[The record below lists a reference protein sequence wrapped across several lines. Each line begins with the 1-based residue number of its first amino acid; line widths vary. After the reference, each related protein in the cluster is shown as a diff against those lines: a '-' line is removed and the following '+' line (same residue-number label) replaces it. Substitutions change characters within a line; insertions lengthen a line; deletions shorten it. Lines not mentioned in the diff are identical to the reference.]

1 VPVRFCRAAQPVG
14 DFVLVASFVLF
25 KNTISNL
32 TRIRQVA
39 EVLLRY
45 GFEDVVTNTPL
56 RRLVSQKRRV
66 RWLENDERPVF
77 ETTRWERIRL
87 IIEELGPTF
96 IKLAQA
102 LSNRADLLPEALIDE
117 FEKLQSNVPPFP
129 VEEAR
134 QLIEQELGRPLA
146 EVFTEFDDVPIGS
159 ASIGQVHRA
168 RLRSGEE
175 VVVKV
180 QRPGVRDKVE
190 GDLRLLHELV
200 RLTAGFLRNQGLSN
214 PQDVVDA
221 FERSMT
227 KELDYTSEARAMEQM
242 RKLYEH
248 YTTFYIPKVYRELN
262 TSKVLVIE
270 FVNGCKITDK
280 EQLLAWHLSPET
292 VAETGMD
299 IYLTQIFE
307 FGFFHADPHPGNVL
321 VRPDGTLVLI
331 DFGMVGKL
339 TKQQKYAFAGVF
351 IGMARQ
357 DARSMALNF
366 RRLALSSD
374 IPDMRAF
381 EADLSLLIEDFAVLD
396 VQDMSMSDL
405 ADSLQG
411 VIYRYKLQVPG
422 AVFLILRALVILEGI
437 GKVLHPRFNTFEF
450 VRPYGAKI
458 IREQYSAENILSEA
472 EYTGTQLLAL
482 LQTLPIDLRQIMRK
496 VSKGE
501 LRVKVELSG
510 YTSLLRKADQLVT
523 RTILALLSLG
533 STMFAGLSLL
543 GHYSPE
549 MPYYR
554 GLPVI
559 TWYSLG
565 FTAFLIL
572 LLTLPR
578 RPVRG
583 E

>member
-1 VPVRFCRAAQPVG
+1 
-14 DFVLVASFVLF
+14 VLF
-25 KNTISNL
+25 KNTLSNL

-56 RRLVSQKRRV
+56 RRLVSQKRRL
-66 RWLENDERPVF
+66 RWLEQDERPVF

-134 QLIEQELGRPLA
+134 QLIAQELGRPLA
-146 EVFTEFDDVPIGS
+146 DVFTEFDDVPIGS

-168 RLRSGEE
+168 RLLSGEE

-200 RLTAGFLRNQGLSN
+200 RLTGGFLRSQGLAN

-221 FERSMT
+221 FERSMV
-227 KELDYTSEARAMEQM
+227 KELDYTSEARSMEQL
-242 RKLYEH
+242 RKLYES
-248 YTTFYIPKVYRELN
+248 YSTFYIPKPYRELS
-262 TSKVLVIE
+262 TDKILVIE

-280 EQLLAWHLSPET
+280 AQLLAWGLSPEQ

-321 VRPDGTLVLI
+321 VRPDGTIVLI

-396 VQDMSMSDL
+396 VKDMSMSDL

-411 VIYRYKLQVPG
+411 IIYRYKLQVPG

-437 GKVLHPRFNTFEF
+437 GKVLHPNFNTFEF

-458 IREQYSAENILSEA
+458 IREQYSPENILSEA

-496 VSKGE
+496 ISKGD

-510 YTSLLRKADQLVT
+510 YTSFLRKVDQLVGQ
-523 RTILALLSLG
+523 TILALLALG
-533 STMFAGLSLL
+533 SIVFSGLSLL
-543 GHYSPE
+543 GHYAPE

-565 FTAFLIL
+565 FSAFLIL
-572 LLTLPR
+572 LLTMPR
-578 RPVRG
+578 RPTR

>member
-1 VPVRFCRAAQPVG
+1 VI
-14 DFVLVASFVLF
+14 F
-25 KNTISNL
+25 KNTLSNL

-56 RRLVSQKRRV
+56 RRLVSQKRRL
-66 RWLENDERPVF
+66 RWLEEDERPVF

-134 QLIEQELGRPLA
+134 QLIEQELGRPLGD
-146 EVFTEFDDVPIGS
+146 VFIEFDDVPIGS

-168 RLRSGEE
+168 RLHGGEE

-180 QRPGVRDKVE
+180 QRPGVREKVE

-200 RLTAGFLRNQGLSN
+200 RLTGGFLRNQGLTN

-221 FERSMT
+221 FERSMV
-227 KELDYTSEARAMEQM
+227 KELDYTSEARAMEQL
-242 RKLYEH
+242 RKLYES
-248 YTTFYIPKVYRELN
+248 YTTFYIPKAYRELS
-262 TSKVLVIE
+262 TSKILVIE
-270 FVNGCKITDK
+270 FVDGCKITDK
-280 EQLLAWHLSPET
+280 TQLLAWGLSPEQ

-381 EADLSLLIEDFAVLD
+381 EADLGLLIEDFAVLD
-396 VQDMSMSDL
+396 VKDMSMSDL

-411 VIYRYKLQVPG
+411 IIYRYKLQVPG

-437 GKVLHPRFNTFEF
+437 GKVLHPNFNTFEF

-458 IREQYSAENILSEA
+458 IREQYSPENILSEA

-496 VSKGE
+496 VSKGD

-510 YTSLLRKADQLVT
+510 YNSLLRKADELVS
-523 RTILALLSLG
+523 RTILALLALG
-533 STMFAGLSLL
+533 SILFSGLSLL
-543 GHYSPE
+543 GHYSPQ

-565 FTAFLIL
+565 FSAFLIV
-572 LLTLPR
+572 LLTVPR
-578 RPVRG
+578 RPTR

>member
-1 VPVRFCRAAQPVG
+1 M
-14 DFVLVASFVLF
+14 F

-39 EVLLRY
+39 EVLIRY
-45 GFEDVVTNTPL
+45 GFEDAVTTTPL
-56 RRLVSQKRRV
+56 RRLVPRSRRV
-66 RWLENDERPVF
+66 SWQEGEQAVF
-77 ETTRWERIRL
+77 ETTRWQRIRM

-102 LSNRADLLPEALIDE
+102 MSNRADLLPQPLIDE
-117 FEKLQSNVPPFP
+117 FEKLQSNVPPFD
-129 VEEAR
+129 VQVAKAI
-134 QLIEQELGRPLA
+134 IERELGQPID
-146 EVFTEFDDVPIGS
+146 EVFSEFDDVPLGS

-168 RLRSGEE
+168 RLLSGEE

-180 QRPGVRDKVE
+180 QRPDVQEKVRS
-190 GDLRLLHELV
+190 DLALLHELV
-200 RLTAGFLRNQGLSN
+200 RLTAGFLRKQGLAN

-227 KELDYTSEARAMEQM
+227 KELDYTSEARSMEQF
-242 RKLYEH
+242 RKLYES
-248 YTTFYIPKVYRELN
+248 YETFYIPKPYREMS
-262 TSKVLVIE
+262 TAKILVIE
-270 FVNGCKITDK
+270 FVSGCKITDK
-280 EQLLAWHLSPET
+280 PQLLAWGLSPEQ

-307 FGFFHADPHPGNVL
+307 FGIFHADPHPGNVL

-357 DARSMALNF
+357 DPRSMALSF
-366 RRLALSSD
+366 RRLALTSD

-381 EADLSLLIEDFAVLD
+381 ETSLSELIEDFATLD
-396 VQDMSMSDL
+396 VKDMSMSDL
-405 ADSLQG
+405 ADALQN
-411 VIYRYKLQVPG
+411 VIYTYKLQVPG

-450 VRPYGAKI
+450 VRPYGARI
-458 IREQYSAENILSEA
+458 IAEQYSADNILSEA
-472 EYTGTQLLAL
+472 QYTGTQLLAL
-482 LQTLPIDLRQIMRK
+482 IQTLPADIRQIMRK
-496 VSKGE
+496 VSRGD
-501 LRVKVELSG
+501 LRVRVELSG
-510 YTSLLRKADQLVT
+510 YQLLLRKADQLVS
-523 RTILALLSLG
+523 RGILAAISVALIL
-533 STMFAGLSLL
+533 FAGMSLL
-543 GHYSPE
+543 GRYPTGQ
-549 MPYYR
+549 MPYFR
-554 GLPVI
+554 GLPVV

-565 FTAFLIL
+565 LAAFLLLIL
-572 LLTLPR
+572 FILGTKRER
-578 RPVRG
+578 R